1 MDCYVYYK
9 VQAAHAAGLQEAVLA
24 MQSALSA
31 VHGVA
36 AQLKRRPEAPAGVQT
51 WMEVYPA
58 VGSGTRE
65 AFLAALDAAAA
76 QAGLARWISGP
87 RHVEIFEDMPPCA

>member
-1 MDCYVYYK
+1 MDFYVYYK
-9 VQAAHAAGLQEAVLA
+9 VRAADAARLREAVIA

-31 VHGVA
+31 EHGVA
-36 AQLKRRPEAPAGVQT
+36 PLLKRRPQASDGMQT

-58 VGSGTRE
+58 VAGD

-76 QAGLARWISGP
+76 QAGLAQWISGP

>member
-1 MDCYVYYK
+1 MDLYVYYK
-9 VQAAHAAGLQEAVLA
+9 VQAAHAAGLQEAVVA

-31 VHGVA
+31 AHGVA
-36 AQLKRRPEAPAGVQT
+36 PQLKRRPQAGDGVQT

-58 VGSGTRE
+58 VGAES
-65 AFLAALDAAAA
+65 FLASLDAAVV
-76 QAGLARWISGP
+76 QAGLAKWTDGA